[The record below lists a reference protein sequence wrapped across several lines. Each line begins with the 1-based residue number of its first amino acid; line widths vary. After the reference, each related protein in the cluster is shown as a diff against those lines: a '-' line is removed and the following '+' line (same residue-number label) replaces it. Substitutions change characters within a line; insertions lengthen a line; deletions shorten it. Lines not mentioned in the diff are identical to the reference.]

1 MELIPTA
8 TAAFILAG
16 FIKGVVGFGFPIVAL
31 IVLTLA
37 IGLFE
42 ALAIIVVPTIATNI
56 WQALSG
62 PHLKAI
68 IGRMWIYFS
77 CAMGGI
83 LLASVYLVSV
93 DVNLLTGLL
102 GIVLFVFAV
111 FRLLNVHLSVPRE
124 REPLLSIVLGS
135 INGLLTGF
143 TGSFMVPSVL
153 YMQALGFGKDMLVQ
167 AMGVFFAL
175 STIMLTV
182 SLGRNG
188 LITIDD
194 AIMSTVALIPAF
206 AGIFAGRWMRKRIDE
221 DQFQKIFLGGVLTL
235 GAYIA
240 WRSFGALWF

>member
-1 MELIPTA
+1 MVLILTA
-8 TAAFILAG
+8 TVAFLLAG
-16 FIKGVVGFGFPIVAL
+16 FIKGVVGFGFPIVSL

-37 IGLFE
+37 IGLFD
-42 ALAIIVVPTIATNI
+42 ALAIIVVPTIVTNI

-62 PHLKAI
+62 PHIKAI
-68 IGRMWIYFS
+68 IERMWIYFT

-93 DVNLLTGLL
+93 DVNLLTGVL

-111 FRLLNVHLSVPRE
+111 FRLLNVHLSVARE

-135 INGLLTGF
+135 TNGLLTGF

-153 YMQALGFGKDMLVQ
+153 YMQALGFRKDMLVQ
-167 AMGVFFAL
+167 AMGAFFAL

-194 AIMSTVALIPAF
+194 AIMSAIALVPAF
-206 AGIFAGRWMRKRIDE
+206 AGIFAGRWMRERIDE
-221 DQFQKIFLGGVLTL
+221 DQFQRIFLGGVLAL

-240 WRSFGALWF
+240 WRSFGTLWF

>member
-8 TAAFILAG
+8 ALAFLLAG
-16 FIKGVVGFGFPIVAL
+16 FIKGVVGFGFPVVAL

-37 IGLFE
+37 IGLFD
-42 ALAIIVVPTIATNI
+42 ALAIIVVPTIVTNI
-56 WQALSG
+56 WQAFSG

-68 IGRMWIYFS
+68 FARMWIYFAF
-77 CAMGGI
+77 AMGGI
-83 LLASVYLVSV
+83 LLASLYLSRV

-102 GIVLFVFAV
+102 GLVLFVFAV
-111 FRLLNVHLSVPRE
+111 SRLMNIHLAVPPKRESV
-124 REPLLSIVLGS
+124 LSIVFGTV
-135 INGLLTGF
+135 NGFLTGF

-153 YMQALGFGKDMLVQ
+153 YMQALGFGKDILVQ

-188 LITIDD
+188 LITVND
-194 AIMSTVALIPAF
+194 AAMSSVALIPAF
-206 AGIFAGRWMRKRIDE
+206 AGIYAGRWTRDRIDE
-221 DQFQKIFLGGVLTL
+221 DRFQKIFLGGVLAL

-240 WRSFGALWF
+240 WRSFAALVE

>member
-1 MELIPTA
+1 MELISTA
-8 TAAFILAG
+8 TVAFLLAG
-16 FIKGVVGFGFPIVAL
+16 FIKGVVGFGFPIVSL

-37 IGLFE
+37 TGLFD
-42 ALAIIVVPTIATNI
+42 ALAIIVVPTIVTNI

-62 PHLKAI
+62 PHLKTI

-102 GIVLFVFAV
+102 GTVLFVFSV
-111 FRLLNVHLSVPRE
+111 FRLLNIHLSVPRE

-135 INGLLTGF
+135 TNGLLTGF

-167 AMGVFFAL
+167 AMGAFFAL
-175 STIMLTV
+175 STVMLTV

-194 AIMSTVALIPAF
+194 AIMSAVALIPAF
-206 AGIFAGRWMRKRIDE
+206 IGIFAGRRTRDLIDE
-221 DQFQKIFLGGVLTL
+221 DQFQKIFLGGVLVL
-235 GAYIA
+235 GIYIA
-240 WRSFGALWF
+240 WRSFGTLWF